1 MFDSAP
7 SNLPVEPGSATPA
20 PVVPPAPMPEPSVM
34 PSMPSPAPAKPMSTG
49 SLKKEPED
57 IFSGL
62 DTGNDAPADMG
73 GMEMEPERHSSPVK
87 FIAVALIIILVVAGL
102 GAAAWYFLIRE
113 QPSESGIV
121 TPTTTTPTVVTSD
134 SEPIIETPPVLPPEP
149 GTEAT
154 PNLPP
159 PDSITTSTT
168 PTVPTAP
175 PAIQLTEALD
185 TDGDGLSD
193 PEETAVGADMTMP
206 DSDGDGF
213 TDGSELQNGYDPAA
227 TKLTVSGSSRF
238 HEIMLGAGSVNLGV
252 FVPAA
257 WTVGPLI
264 ASTGETPILTG
275 TPTEFTVM
283 SSQRPAGSDFA
294 DWLASNDPT
303 VDPSSLRQF
312 TTRAGYTAHM
322 SLDRL
327 HTYLEIRDY
336 VFVITYKTSG
346 SSYDYRALYDFIIQ
360 TIRIR

>member
-1 MFDSAP
+1 
-7 SNLPVEPGSATPA
+7 
-20 PVVPPAPMPEPSVM
+20 
-34 PSMPSPAPAKPMSTG
+34 MSTG

-62 DTGNDAPADMG
+62 DTGGDAPVDMG
-73 GMEMEPERHSSPVK
+73 GMEMEPEHRSSPVK
-87 FIAVALIIILVVAGL
+87 FIVLALVIVGVVGAI
-102 GAAAWYFLIRE
+102 GAATWYFFIRE
-113 QPSESGIV
+113 QPVSSGIV

-149 GTEAT
+149 GTETT

-159 PDSITTSTT
+159 PESITTTT
-168 PTVPTAP
+168 APTVPTAP
-175 PAIQLTEALD
+175 PAIQFTEAPD

-193 PEETAVGADMTMP
+193 PEETAVGTDMTMP

-227 TKLTVSGSSRF
+227 TKLVVSGSPRF
-238 HEIMLGAGSVNLGV
+238 HEIFLGGGAVNLGV

-264 ASTGETPILTG
+264 VSTGETPILTG
-275 TPTEFTVM
+275 TPTQFTVA
-283 SSQRPAGSDFA
+283 SSQRPAGSDFS
-294 DWLASNDPT
+294 DWLASSDPSVDPT
-303 VDPSSLRQF
+303 ALRQF
-312 TTRAGYTAHM
+312 TTRSGYTAHM

-327 HTYLEIRDY
+327 HTYIEIRDY

-346 SSYDYRALYDFIIQ
+346 TSYDYRALYDYIIQ
-360 TIRIR
+360 NIRIR